1 MDVIICRFEIRAW
14 LEIRPILNKC
24 EEIVNRWFDLKLRNG
39 NLIRMLQIGSCRM
52 QRARCSVG
60 GWVGWG
66 SRLDTADTGTVLD
79 SDLDVSVVT
88 PGCTPGVLDK
98 VVGSSVLD
106 SVSDGED
113 TVVEGGS
120 AGSASED
127 TGGVHLEGGLVGLDG
142 DGDWLLGEGG
152 LELVW
157 GVLGD
162 VSVGAD
168 GDLTLGKK
176 VGLAGSSGAI
186 TGGVWVD
193 GFLDHGVALGVLEG
207 LVHKTTVATKV
218 LQDAVVALN
227 ELLLREGKEFS
238 RGDEVST
245 LEGTGG
251 GEGPAGSAL
260 SLVLHWSDG
269 TGGDPVDGVG
279 GWGVVLNGAALSGE
293 VLEASEAVELA
304 GVPGGELVVGEGVG
318 VGWVG
323 VDSLD
328 LGVNLGEDLL
338 SGVEFLNG
346 GPGKVVGGDVSD
358 ELEVDGRE
366 HGKEV

>member
-1 MDVIICRFEIRAW
+1 
-14 LEIRPILNKC
+14 
-24 EEIVNRWFDLKLRNG
+24 
-39 NLIRMLQIGSCRM
+39 M

-88 PGCTPGVLDK
+88 PGWTPGVLDK

-106 SVSDGED
+106 SISDGED

-120 AGSASED
+120 AGSASKD

-168 GDLTLGKK
+168 SDLALGKK

-227 ELLLREGKEFS
+227 ELLLRKGKEFS
-238 RGDEVST
+238 RGNEVST

-260 SLVLHWSDG
+260 SLVLDIGDG
-269 TGGDPVDGVG
+269 TSGDPVDRVSVG
-279 GWGVVLNGAALSGE
+279 LFKESWGVLSGAELWLVSVEGLALGLGPVRHE
-293 VLEASEAVELA
+293 VVSKSPGAVSVVVELDLSVNLSPLVHA
-304 GVPGGELVVGEGVG
+304 EGVLIGGFVELVV
-318 VGWVG
+318 
-323 VDSLD
+323 
-328 LGVNLGEDLL
+328 LGNVA
-338 SGVEFLNG
+338 
-346 GPGKVVGGDVSD
+346 D
-358 ELEVDGRE
+358 ELVVVNS
-366 HGKEV
+366 HGGSGGESGNSGKSESLHL

>member
-1 MDVIICRFEIRAW
+1 
-14 LEIRPILNKC
+14 
-24 EEIVNRWFDLKLRNG
+24 
-39 NLIRMLQIGSCRM
+39 M

-79 SDLDVSVVT
+79 SDLDVSVVS
-88 PGCTPGVLDK
+88 PGWAPGVLDK

-113 TVVEGGS
+113 TVVEGSS

-127 TGGVHLEGGLVGLDG
+127 TGGVHLEGSFVGLDG
-142 DGDWLLGEGG
+142 NGNWLLGEGG
-152 LELVW
+152 LELLW

-168 GDLTLGKK
+168 SDLTLGEQ

-193 GFLDHGVALGVLEG
+193 GLLNHSVALSVLEG
-207 LVHKTTVATKV
+207 LVHKTTVAAKV
-218 LQDAVVALN
+218 LQEAVVALN

-238 RGDEVST
+238 RGNEVST

-251 GEGPAGSAL
+251 GEGPAGSTL
-260 SLVLHWSDG
+260 SLVLDWGDG
-269 TGGDPVDGVG
+269 SFVAPVD
-279 GWGVVLNGAALSGE
+279 
-293 VLEASEAVELA
+293 
-304 GVPGGELVVGEGVG
+304 
-318 VGWVG
+318 
-323 VDSLD
+323 
-328 LGVNLGEDLL
+328 
-338 SGVEFLNG
+338 
-346 GPGKVVGGDVSD
+346 
-358 ELEVDGRE
+358 
-366 HGKEV
+366 